1 MGIVNK
7 FKPKNIEDVIKVL
20 SINPRAKDMI
30 DLIQRYRRD
39 LYESKK
45 KRSIKYRDFYKL

>member
-1 MGIVNK
+1 MGVVNK

-30 DLIQRYRRD
+30 DQIQRYRRD

-45 KRSIKYRDFYKL
+45 KWSIKYRDFYKL